1 MRLHIGCG
9 SEAIDGWTNVDI
21 ADLPGVDVV
30 LDVRQPWPFGDVE
43 FMFAEHFLEHLT
55 LADGMVF
62 LRSARAALSANGVLR
77 LSTPNLD
84 WVWSTHYKPP
94 SELTAEERLLGC
106 LEMNRAFHG
115 WGHRFLYN
123 FATLEQALRT
133 AGFRDVE
140 RREYGESPVA
150 ALRGLERH
158 ERHRDLPG
166 IPSVVVVEASGVAE
180 PSRDFERLI
189 EPYLRDFNV
198 S

>member
-9 SEAIDGWTNVDI
+9 SEAMAGWTNVDV

-30 LDVRQPWPFGDVE
+30 LDVTQPWPFRDVE
-43 FMFAEHFLEHLT
+43 FIFAEHFLEHLT
-55 LADGMVF
+55 LAAGMVF
-62 LRSARAALSANGVLR
+62 LRSAREALREDGVLR

-94 SELTAEERLLGC
+94 HELTGDERLRGC

-115 WGHRFLYN
+115 WGHKFLYN
-123 FATLEQALRT
+123 FATLEQVLRT
-133 AGFRDVE
+133 AGFRDVVQCA
-140 RREYGESPVA
+140 YGESPVV

-158 ERHRDLPG
+158 ERHRDLPS
-166 IPSVVVVEASGVAE
+166 IPSVIVVEASGIGTA
-180 PSRDFERLI
+180 SRDFERLI
-189 EPYLRDFNV
+189 DPYLRDFNV

>member
-9 SEAIDGWTNVDI
+9 SEAIPEWTNVDI
-21 ADLPGVDVV
+21 VSQPGVDVV
-30 LDVRQPWPFGDVE
+30 LDMRQPWPFRDVE
-43 FMFAEHFLEHLT
+43 YVFAEHFLEHLT

-62 LRSARAALSANGVLR
+62 LRSARAALGSDGVLR

-94 SELTAEERLLGC
+94 ADLTAEERLLGC

-123 FATLEQALRT
+123 FATLEQSLRA
-133 AGFRDVE
+133 AGFREVMP
-140 RREYGESPVA
+140 RAYGESPVP

-180 PSRDFERLI
+180 PTREFEKKI
-189 EPYLRDFNV
+189 EAYLRDFNMT
-198 S
+198 

>member
-9 SEAIDGWTNVDI
+9 SEAMAGWTNVDI
-21 ADLPGVDVV
+21 VSQPGVDVI
-30 LDVRQPWPFGDVE
+30 LDVRQPWPFHDVE
-43 FMFAEHFLEHLT
+43 YAFAEHFLEHLT

-62 LRSARAALSANGVLR
+62 LRSARAALRSEGVLR

-123 FATLEQALRT
+123 LATLERALRA
-133 AGFRDVE
+133 AGFREVTP
-140 RREYGESPVA
+140 RAYGESPVA

-180 PSRDFERLI
+180 TAREFEKLA

-198 S
+198 